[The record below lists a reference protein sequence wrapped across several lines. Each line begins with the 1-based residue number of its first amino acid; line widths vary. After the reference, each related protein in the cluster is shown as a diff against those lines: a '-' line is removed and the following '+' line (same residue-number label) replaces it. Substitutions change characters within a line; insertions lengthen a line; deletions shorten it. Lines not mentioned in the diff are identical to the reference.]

1 MARPATRFIVGSN
14 NSSHTVKIP
23 FACSQPVGQYVEGVH
38 QNPLICIRPRDPP
51 LGSLA
56 LNANSVQFDS
66 RFSTLIRVGV
76 SVAGQ
81 PTLSARLTA
90 PTQAVTGVVLEVV
103 VVLGSV
109 PSGIVAYTVD
119 GVTLDM
125 PSEGSEAPQRSTKDA
140 SPQITHPLTLIV
152 K

>member
-1 MARPATRFIVGSN
+1 M
-14 NSSHTVKIP
+14 P

-56 LNANSVQFDS
+56 LNAVLVQFDS
-66 RFSTLIRVGV
+66 RFSTLINVGV

-103 VVLGSV
+103 VVVGSV

-125 PSEGSEAPQRSTKDA
+125 P
-140 SPQITHPLTLIV
+140 
-152 K
+152 